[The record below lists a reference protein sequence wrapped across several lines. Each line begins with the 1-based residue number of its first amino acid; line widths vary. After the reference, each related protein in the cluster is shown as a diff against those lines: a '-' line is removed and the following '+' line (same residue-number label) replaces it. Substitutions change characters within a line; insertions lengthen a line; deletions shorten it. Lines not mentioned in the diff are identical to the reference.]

1 MTSGRPARAQPG
13 HRVSLFIASFGL
25 VAVVGV
31 AVAGGLNM
39 LFLAIVLTA
48 AFAAASIRMMFPK
61 GGSFALT
68 FVNLVAVY
76 ASVFAFFM
84 EDVFR
89 HIPPALSGIGFS
101 LPVLAFLGGCL
112 IWREEIGLVIDQ
124 PAMRGG
130 ALLVSA
136 LGWLVPIACVGA
148 GVVLLSI
155 FTGGSINTEYGFLG
169 AMVLVA
175 VIVAA
180 VSRSV
185 AVFLVDACLLFDE
198 FFQRMSRLA
207 VPTFAFLTFYSLL
220 VIAFASIYCIISY
233 YGAGAHF
240 QVAAHTRGIS
250 FSEAIHFSIVT
261 ISTVG
266 YGDIVPA
273 SKLAR
278 VLASMEVVCGVM
290 LLLFGVSELLEYTRE
305 HRHDRNSKPH

>member
-1 MTSGRPARAQPG
+1 MTSGRPQPSLPG
-13 HRVSLFIASFGL
+13 HRVALFIASFSL
-25 VAVVGV
+25 VAIVGV
-31 AVAGGLNM
+31 AVAGGLN
-39 LFLAIVLTA
+39 LLLLAIVLTA
-48 AFAAASIRMMFPK
+48 ALAAVSIRLMFPK
-61 GGSFALT
+61 GAFFALT

-112 IWREEIGLVIDQ
+112 IWREEIGLVIEQ
-124 PAMRGG
+124 PLMRGG
-130 ALLVSA
+130 PSLFSA
-136 LGWLVPIACVGA
+136 LSWLMPIACVGA

-155 FTGGSINTEYGFLG
+155 LTGGSINTEYGFLG
-169 AMVLVA
+169 AMSLVA
-175 VIVAA
+175 LIVAA
-180 VSRSV
+180 VSRNV

-207 VPTFAFLTFYSLL
+207 VPAFAFLTFYSLL
-220 VIAFASIYCIISY
+220 VIAFASVYCIISH

-240 QVAAHTRGIS
+240 QVGTHIRGIG

-273 SKLAR
+273 SNLAR
-278 VLASMEVVCGVM
+278 VLASVEVVCGVM

-305 HRHDRNSKPH
+305 HRHDRKSKPD